1 MLNILSKTTLSHRL
15 NLKNKSIMKLIKSTT
30 LLSRLDWGLIAVLIL
45 SLFTAIPLLSNVGL
59 PNGSDVLYHTYRVG
73 EMHRSWQHGVLF
85 PSWAEGLYFGY
96 GSPLF
101 HFYASL
107 TYYLTSILTTIF
119 NASALDALRTV
130 LMVSLLGCSSGMYLF
145 VKRRAGRL
153 GGIIAGLVY
162 VYSPYLMYTETYAR
176 GTYPELLAFALFPFI
191 LWRIDALRDK
201 PAPLNF
207 IWVVLLEVA
216 LINAHNLMAL
226 TLTMLILGW
235 ILWESVIQKSNH
247 HTSRLRWQPSAF
259 AFLAVILGLAVSA
272 GFWLPVLLESES
284 VNLQNLTGVA
294 LLDYRN
300 FFVPLGDL
308 LAMTPRHD
316 AGAINGLSEL
326 LILGVAQ
333 WGLALIAIIMTLWMY
348 SRGYRTR
355 HAQAYLGMLFF
366 VLMALVLITMMTPFA
381 AGFWESF
388 RSVQLLQFPW
398 RLLGP
403 VVACLA
409 IIAGMNGL
417 WLERLTRP
425 LQIGLVAVIVALPI
439 MTVIPL
445 FYVPEWSNTDVDTSS
460 VAYHASEKAGLQMGT
475 TFTDEYRPSDAF
487 TIPAPTD
494 DLLADYADDYPIDKF
509 NRTMLPENAELKLIY
524 NAPQSHEWHIR
535 TDEPFTAEIYNF
547 YWLGW
552 QAEIDGQPIDI
563 TPSLHHGLITIFI
576 PAGEHTIKVYLGS
589 TPARDLGRVISW
601 VSIVIVMIVAVWMRR
616 LQPISQP
623 DRTATSLSQTAII
636 GIVLGGIIALLSVF
650 VLYREGVGWLNSS
663 AGEAL
668 PATIHETFTLD
679 DSLKVLG
686 YDINAQTFRAGDRLI
701 VRVYWY
707 AVEEMDINFSS
718 FLHVSTGGPPVAQI
732 DKLHPGGRAISE
744 WWSPEGYI
752 IDTYDLYLPE
762 TLSAGEYQLYIGLY
776 TCELMPANDCGN
788 GYRPTIVNADSQI
801 VGDTVPLGMIQ
812 VE

>member
-1 MLNILSKTTLSHRL
+1 M
-15 NLKNKSIMKLIKSTT
+15 KSTPTT
-30 LLSRLDWGLIAVLIL
+30 LLNRIDWGLIAILIL
-45 SLFTAIPLLSNVGL
+45 TLFTAIPLLSNVGL

-73 EMHRSWQHGVLF
+73 EMHRSWQHGTFF

-107 TYYLTSILTTIF
+107 TYCLTSILTTIF
-119 NASALDALRTV
+119 NVSSLDALRSV
-130 LMVSLLGCSSGMYLF
+130 LMMSLLGCSSGMYLF
-145 VKRRAGRL
+145 TSRRTGHI

-162 VYSPYLMYTETYAR
+162 VYSPYLMYTESYAR
-176 GTYPELLAFALFPFI
+176 GTYPELLAFAIFPFI
-191 LWRIDALRDK
+191 LWRVDTLRDK
-201 PAPLNF
+201 STPLNF
-207 IWVVLLEVA
+207 VWVIVLQVA

-226 TLTMLILGW
+226 TLTVVTVGW
-235 ILWESVIQKSNH
+235 ILWESIIQWVNYHASRVHWKS
-247 HTSRLRWQPSAF
+247 SAI
-259 AFLAVILGLAVSA
+259 ALLAILLGMAVSA
-272 GFWLPVLLESES
+272 NFWLPVLLESHS

-308 LAMTPRHD
+308 LAVTPRHD

-333 WGLALIAIIMTLWMY
+333 WGLALVGFVIASRMY
-348 SRGYRTR
+348 LRGYRTR
-355 HAQAYLGMLFF
+355 HAQSYLGMLYFS
-366 VLMALVLITMMTPFA
+366 LVAIGLIFLMTPS
-381 AGFWESF
+381 AGDFWESF

-409 IIAGMNGL
+409 IVAGMNGL
-417 WLERLTRP
+417 WLERLNRP
-425 LQIGLVAVIVALPI
+425 LQIGLISIVLAVPI
-439 MTVIPL
+439 ITVIPL
-445 FYVPEWSNTDVDTSS
+445 FYVPEWSNTEVDTSIA
-460 VAYHASEKAGLQMGT
+460 AYHDSEKAGLQMGT

-509 NRTMLPENAELKLIY
+509 NHTTLPDNAQLDLIQ
-524 NAPQSHEWHIR
+524 NTPQSHEWKIT
-535 TDEPFTAEIYNF
+535 TDQPFTAEIYNF

-552 QAEIDGQPIDI
+552 QAEIDGQAIDI
-563 TPSLHHGLITIFI
+563 IPSPNHGLITIPI

-589 TPARDLGRVISW
+589 TPARDIGKLISIISMG
-601 VSIVIVMIVAVWMRR
+601 VVIVIAIGLRR
-616 LQPISQP
+616 LNPTSQP
-623 DRTATSLSQTAII
+623 YQTALPLSQSAII
-636 GIVLGGIIALLSVF
+636 GVILGGLFALLSVF
-650 VLYREGVGWLNSS
+650 ALYREGIAWLNSP

-668 PATIHETFTLD
+668 PATIKESFTLD
-679 DSLKVLG
+679 ESLKVLG
-686 YDINAQTFRAGDRLI
+686 YDLNAQTFHAGDRLI

-707 AVEEMDINFSS
+707 ATEETDINFSS

-752 IDTYDLYLPE
+752 IDTYDLYLPD
-762 TLSAGEYQLYIGLY
+762 TLSDGDYQLYVGLY
-776 TCELMPANDCGN
+776 TCELMPADDCGN
-788 GYRPTIVNADSQI
+788 GYRPTVTNADGEH
-801 VGDTVPLGMIQ
+801 VGDTVPLGTIR

>member
-1 MLNILSKTTLSHRL
+1 MKMMKPIIKLNRI
-15 NLKNKSIMKLIKSTT
+15 
-30 LLSRLDWGLIAVLIL
+30 DWGLIAVLIL
-45 SLFTAIPLLSNVGL
+45 TLFTALPLLSNAGL

-73 EMHRSWQHGVLF
+73 EMHRSWQQGLFF

-107 TYYLTSILTTIF
+107 TYYLTSVLTTIF
-119 NASALDALRTV
+119 NTSALDALRTV
-130 LMVSLLGCSSGMYLF
+130 LMLSLLGCSSGMYLF
-145 VKRRAGRL
+145 VRRRAGRL

-201 PAPLNF
+201 ATPLNF
-207 IWVVLLEVA
+207 VWVVILEVA

-226 TLTMLILGW
+226 TLTMLMLGW
-235 ILWESVIQKSNH
+235 ILWESVIQQSNH
-247 HTSRLRWQPSAF
+247 HASRQRWQPSAL
-259 AFLAVILGLAVSA
+259 AFLAVILGMGVSA
-272 GFWLPVLLESES
+272 GFWLPVLFESES

-333 WGLALIAIIMTLWMY
+333 WGLALVALIMTSRMY
-348 SRGYRTR
+348 LQGYRTR
-355 HAQAYLGMLFF
+355 HAQTYLGMLFF
-366 VLMALVLITMMTPFA
+366 ALMTLIMITLITPFA

-388 RSVQLLQFPW
+388 RAVQLLQFPW

-409 IIAGMNGL
+409 ILAGMNGL
-417 WLERLTRP
+417 WLERLPRP
-425 LQIGLVAVIVALPI
+425 HQIGLISIIVMLPLV
-439 MTVIPL
+439 TVIPL
-445 FYVPEWSNTDVDTSS
+445 FYVPEWSNTEVDTSIG
-460 VAYHASEKAGLQMGT
+460 AYHASEKAGLQMGT
-475 TFTDEYRPSDAF
+475 TFTDEYRPRDTF
-487 TIPAPTD
+487 NIPEPTD
-494 DLLADYADDYPIDKF
+494 DLLADYADGYPIDKF
-509 NRTMLPENAELKLIY
+509 NRTILPANTDLNLI
-524 NAPQSHEWHIR
+524 NNSPQNHEWRLR
-535 TDEPFTAEIYNF
+535 TDQPFIAEIYNF

-552 QAEIDGQPIDI
+552 QAEIDGQFVEI
-563 TPSLHHGLITIFI
+563 TPSLHHGLITFPV
-576 PAGEHTIKVYLGS
+576 PAGDHTIKVYLGS
-589 TPARDLGRVISW
+589 TSARDLGRLISL
-601 VSIVIVMIVAVWMRR
+601 VSIAIVILVAGWMRR
-616 LQPISQP
+616 LQPTSQP
-623 DRTATSLSQTAII
+623 YHVVPRLSQATKM
-636 GIVLGGIIALLSVF
+636 GIVLGGLFALLSVF
-650 VLYREGVGWLNSS
+650 VLYRENVAWFNSS

-668 PATIHETFTLD
+668 PATIHKTFTLD

-686 YDINAQTFRAGDRLI
+686 YDINAQQFRAGDRLI

-707 AVEEMDINFSS
+707 AMEKTDINFAS

-762 TLSAGEYQLYIGLY
+762 TLSAGEYQLYVGLY

-788 GYRPTIVNADSQI
+788 GYRPTVVNADGDV
-801 VGDTVPLGMIQ
+801 VGDTVPLGMVR